1 MGVMKRDLEG
11 QITADASAA
20 VKSTDVN
27 CDPWSVL
34 KISGLPL
41 AGKRFLDRPNAEGRF
56 HGDR

>member
-1 MGVMKRDLEG
+1 MNRDLEG